1 MSRVLKGVLLSTLTT
16 ISASFNVS
24 NKGLLVLLGPSI
36 LELVS
41 ISRVLRGVLPSTR
54 GGILRDPY

>member
-1 MSRVLKGVLLSTLTT
+1 MSRLLKGVLLSASTT

-24 NKGLLVLLGPSI
+24 NEGLLVLLGPSI

-41 ISRVLRGVLPSTR
+41 MS
-54 GGILRDPY
+54 